1 MRGKFAALLVLAAAL
16 APSGG
21 LAMSPP
27 RAVTVGHCTI
37 IGGENLPAAV
47 GGNEALC
54 AAIERAIASR
64 APTVRYS
71 AQVEVL
77 PRSRL
82 SATLVVN
89 GRTLPEQKFAVMD
102 RELNPASIQL
112 FADSLAEQLVEAAK
126 P

>member
-1 MRGKFAALLVLAAAL
+1 
-16 APSGG
+16 
-21 LAMSPP
+21 MSPLK
-27 RAVTVGHCTI
+27 AVTVGRCTV

-54 AAIERAIASR
+54 TAIERAIASR
-64 APTVRYS
+64 APTAHYS
-71 AQVEVL
+71 AQIKVL